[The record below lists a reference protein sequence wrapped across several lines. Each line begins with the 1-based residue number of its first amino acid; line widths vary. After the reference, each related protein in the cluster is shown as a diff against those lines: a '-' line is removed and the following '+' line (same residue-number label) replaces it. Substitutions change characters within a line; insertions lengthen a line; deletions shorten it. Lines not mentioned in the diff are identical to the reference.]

1 MLEAPGLGVRV
12 RRDDSGSDSE
22 VGRAHV
28 EAVEGG
34 NGGPPHIH
42 LLQEERFIV
51 HTGVLLVRRSRERL
65 RVGAGEDVRIPPGV
79 VHTFKAEAQS
89 TFTVEF
95 RPPLRVWEFFRDLF
109 ALPADRHGNPRIGDL
124 ARLLRAYPKT

>member
-28 EAVEGG
+28 EAFEGG

-51 HTGVLLVRRSRERL
+51 HTGVLLVRRSREAIPFGPYLAIAGWVTLLERD
-65 RVGAGEDVRIPPGV
+65 RVIAIVFG
-79 VHTFKAEAQS
+79 
-89 TFTVEF
+89 
-95 RPPLRVWEFFRDLF
+95 
-109 ALPADRHGNPRIGDL
+109 
-124 ARLLRAYPKT
+124 